1 MFLNILE
8 KVAMNK
14 KKYDKRISPFYVT
27 EAQYNFVHEVREN
40 MEVIEQREVK
50 ISEALRGLID
60 DVMGVE

>member
-1 MFLNILE
+1 
-8 KVAMNK
+8 MNK

-40 MEVIEQREVK
+40 MEAIEQREVK